1 MQTQSFEM
9 VREAGKGNKDLGNE
23 SRRASV
29 TRFKLGWDLGCR
41 RPELIIVLG
50 KVRVVTLT
58 LGD

>member
-1 MQTQSFEM
+1 M